1 MIPFVSESY
10 SSSSDPPEEDI
21 PLCTLKSFP
30 YQPEH
35 CVAWGRNKFD
45 QLFNSDIKMLESC
58 LKISF
63 QTSSFT
69 SIPVEKVEKE
79 AERGIGH
86 MGEDEK
92 GVGGEKEVE
101 KEVGIEELTS
111 VLSSLSALMLSSDDI
126 SRLISTLT
134 NPQTSPE
141 AAVAW
146 AVRAFD
152 STYRVEAENLLKE
165 HPIDE
170 VDENG
175 VPFWGG

>member
-69 SIPVEKVEKE
+69 SIPVEKQERKKKRGKRKKNLGTMVEFKYE
-79 AERGIGH
+79 CAECG
-86 MGEDEK
+86 
-92 GVGGEKEVE
+92 
-101 KEVGIEELTS
+101 S
-111 VLSSLSALMLSSDDI
+111 
-126 SRLISTLT
+126 
-134 NPQTSPE
+134 
-141 AAVAW
+141 
-146 AVRAFD
+146 F
-152 STYRVEAENLLKE
+152 Y
-165 HPIDE
+165 
-170 VDENG
+170 
-175 VPFWGG
+175 